1 MSELVQPIEQGGDL
15 KGGAGGLLPVAGGGG
30 PHPAGGFLNGTLDGG
45 APTCMAPASFGGG
58 AQVNTPM

>member
-30 PHPAGGFLNGTLDGG
+30 PDPSGGDLNGTLDGG
-45 APTCMAPASFGGG
+45 APTCIAPASIGGG